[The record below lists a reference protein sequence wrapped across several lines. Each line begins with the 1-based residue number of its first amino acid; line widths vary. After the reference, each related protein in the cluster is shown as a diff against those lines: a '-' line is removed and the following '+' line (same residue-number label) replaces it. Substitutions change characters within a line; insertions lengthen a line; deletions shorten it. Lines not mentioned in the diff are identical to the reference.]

1 MNREIQ
7 GKTKVVGIIGWPVEH
22 SLSPLM
28 HNSAFAA
35 LELDCVYVPFPV
47 APEELP
53 AAVCGLRALGVT
65 GFNVTIPH
73 KEAILPLLDDLSA
86 EARLMGAV
94 NTVQRQGDRFIGHN
108 TDGAALV
115 KSLCDDLGSD
125 ISGSRVLLLGAGGA
139 ARAALVALCQAGAAS
154 VTVANRSMA
163 KGEELAAEYRTV
175 FTGANLA
182 FVPLDVLNGSP
193 LLRDIDLLVNTTAV
207 GLSGTAFS
215 DVDLS
220 SMGRTAHVYDMVYN
234 PAVTPLLAEAHR
246 NHLRCANG
254 AGMLA
259 AQGEAAFTIWTGL
272 KPPYGLMKTRLLAA
286 LGG

>member
-1 MNREIQ
+1 MNRKIQ
-7 GKTKVVGIIGWPVEH
+7 GNTKVVGIIGCPVQH

-28 HNSAFAA
+28 HNAAFAA
-35 LELDCVYVPFPV
+35 LDLDYVYVPFPV

-73 KEAILPLLDDLSA
+73 KEAIVPLLDDLSA
-86 EARLMGAV
+86 EARQMKAV
-94 NTVQRQGDRFIGHN
+94 NTVQRQGDRLIGHN
-108 TDGAALV
+108 TDGAGLV
-115 KSLCDDLGSD
+115 KSLRDDLGCD

-139 ARAALVALCQAGAAS
+139 ARATLVALCQAGAAS
-154 VTVANRSMA
+154 VTVANRSLV
-163 KGEELAAEYRTV
+163 KGKELVAGFRTV

-182 FVPLDVLNGSP
+182 FVTLDVLNGSP
-193 LLRDIDLLVNTTAV
+193 LLRDIDLLVNTTAI
-207 GLSGTAFS
+207 GLNGTAFS

-220 SMGRTAHVYDMVYN
+220 PMGQAAHVYDMVYN
-234 PAVTPLLAEAHR
+234 PAITPLLAEAHR
-246 NHLRCANG
+246 NHLHCANG
-254 AGMLA
+254 TGMLA
-259 AQGEAAFTIWTGL
+259 AQGEAAFAIWTGL

>member
-1 MNREIQ
+1 MNLEIR
-7 GKTKVVGIIGWPVEH
+7 GRTKVVGIIGWPVEH
-22 SLSPLM
+22 SLSPLI
-28 HNSAFAA
+28 HNAAFAA
-35 LELDCVYVPFPV
+35 LDLDFVYVPFPV
-47 APEELP
+47 DPKELA
-53 AAVCGLRALGVT
+53 AAVRGLQAMGVA

-73 KEAILPLLDDLSA
+73 KEAIIPLLDDLSV

-94 NTVQRQGDRFIGHN
+94 NTVQRQGDRLIGHN
-108 TDGAALV
+108 TDGAGLV
-115 KSLCDDLGSD
+115 KSLRDDLGSD

-154 VTVANRSMA
+154 VAVANRSTV
-163 KGEELAAEYRTV
+163 KGEELVDGFRTV

-182 FVPLDVLNGSP
+182 FVTLDVLNRSP
-193 LLRDIDLLVNTTAV
+193 LLRNIDLLVNTTAV
-207 GLSGTAFS
+207 GLSGTAF
-215 DVDLS
+215 DDIDLS
-220 SMGRTAHVYDMVYN
+220 TMSQAAHVYDMVYN

-272 KPPYGLMKTRLLAA
+272 KPPYGLMKARLLTA